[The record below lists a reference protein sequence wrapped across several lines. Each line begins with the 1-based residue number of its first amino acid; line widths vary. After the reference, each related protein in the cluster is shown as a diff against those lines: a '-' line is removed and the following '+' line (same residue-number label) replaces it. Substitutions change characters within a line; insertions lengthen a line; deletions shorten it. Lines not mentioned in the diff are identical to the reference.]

1 MNLGIESE
9 TIEFKLSTS
18 QTSRALEA
26 LTAMLNKHGRGT
38 VYFGVRDDGEVVGQN
53 FGDKTIRDLSEAVM
67 TRIKPQVVPTIDT
80 DEFESKR
87 IIIVNVEGNNK
98 PYSADGQCLIRSGS
112 ENKKIDPELIKE
124 LVFTNSAEIMTN
136 LESYNQELTFQQLKQ
151 LYILHGYSID
161 DRTFEKNTGLMCRNG
176 KYNQL
181 ADLLSDNNDYSIKV
195 VRFAGKD
202 KSKML
207 VRNEYGYRCL
217 LLAMQQALE
226 YISSINETKVELS
239 GKASRREIRLFDDE
253 CVREAWSNACLHTKW
268 SKMIPPVINVYSDR
282 IEIVSTG
289 GLPVGYPL
297 EDFYQGISHPVNRQL
312 QKIMGQLGIVEQ
324 TGHGVPLIVSK
335 YGRDAFEVTSS
346 HITVTLKFSYETEA
360 READLSSLNESQ
372 KKVLNAIRTS
382 PAILTSDIA
391 RVTGLSISSVNKGIR
406 ALKDQNKIRRIGS
419 NKSGYWEII

>member
-80 DEFESKR
+80 DEFESRR

-98 PYSADGQCLIRSGS
+98 PYSADGQYLIRSGS

-124 LVFTNSAEIMTN
+124 LVFTNSAENMTN

-346 HITVTLKFSYETEA
+346 HITVT
-360 READLSSLNESQ
+360 
-372 KKVLNAIRTS
+372 
-382 PAILTSDIA
+382 
-391 RVTGLSISSVNKGIR
+391 
-406 ALKDQNKIRRIGS
+406 
-419 NKSGYWEII
+419 